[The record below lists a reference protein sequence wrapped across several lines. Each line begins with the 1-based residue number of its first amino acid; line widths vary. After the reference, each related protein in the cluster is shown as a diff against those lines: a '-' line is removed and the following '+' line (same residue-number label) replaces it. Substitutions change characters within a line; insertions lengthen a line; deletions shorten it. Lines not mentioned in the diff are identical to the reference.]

1 MAKAKITPAEKNL
14 FLDTLWEAL
23 IEENAG
29 VDPESLRNISVSAI
43 EICLTDRRMELSFE
57 LPEGIDFT
65 QVETTSTRLV
75 QSFIPELQCVN
86 CTPRV
91 KRQVLDLSDGL
102 KEAWSD
108 LVARL
113 REYLPSSNGW
123 LERAQWQVHGA
134 ELHILVES
142 SFGLNQ
148 LTGKRCDEFIRSY
161 VRDEL
166 GFEADVILGMYE
178 VNLPPVPPPEYIPP
192 AEVPAYVNDAPPP
205 YKGNGGGGYNGSGGG
220 YNGNGGGKGNGG
232 GGGRRRREPDEGC
245 FMGKK
250 ISDREKITPLSEIF
264 DEEKRVVL
272 EGKIFQFEE
281 KELRSGRKI
290 ISFYL
295 TDYTNSITGKTFADE
310 GSELGSQLTVGTWV
324 RTAGKVQIDQYSQ
337 ELTFWPDDM
346 MPIQREEGRKDLAP
360 VKRVELHAHTKMSA
374 MDSVAEV
381 SDLIKT
387 AIAWGHKAIAIT
399 DHGVVQAY
407 PEAFNTAKGKIKIIY
422 GVEAYYMDDGEA
434 IVYNSKEMP
443 LQEIEWVVFDVETT
457 GFNSAEEEIIEIG
470 AVKIR
475 DGVIVD
481 RFSSFVNPGRTIPP
495 KITELTGIDNSMVAD
510 APTIAEIIP
519 AFVQFFQGAILVAHN
534 AIFDLRFLQK
544 ALQRA
549 GHGEIVP
556 TITILDTLNL
566 ARALLKEL
574 KNHKLDTLT
583 EYYGVS
589 LQNHHRACDDAA
601 ATGEVLIKMLKSLDE
616 GITTLDQINGLSKDI
631 DWKRLKTYH
640 MCILVK
646 NYVGLKNLYKL
657 ISYSHM
663 DYYYRNPRIPK
674 SLLAEYR
681 EGLIIGSACEAGF
694 LYQAALRGASDEELR
709 EMIRFYDY
717 IELQPLGNNAFL
729 VNQGQLS
736 SMAEVQNLN
745 KRLYRLAKE
754 EGRPVVGAG
763 DVHFV
768 EPRDGIY
775 REILMASKGFEDAE
789 EQAPLYLRT
798 TKEMLDEF
806 SYFGEDIAREI
817 VIDNTNLVADW
828 IEEIRPVPDGVFPPK
843 LPGAEEQIREMSY
856 RRAREIYGDDL
867 PELVEARLERE
878 LTGIINNGY
887 AVNYL
892 ISQKLVKKSNDDGY
906 LVGSRGSVGSSFA
919 ATMCGITEV
928 NPLPPHYLCSEC
940 KHVEFIQDGSY
951 GMGPDLPDK
960 DCPVCGAKYM
970 KLGFD
975 IPFEVFMGF
984 KGDKVPDIDLNFS
997 GEYQS
1002 KIHRHTEELFGRD
1015 FVFKAGTIS
1024 TVAERTA
1031 YGFVKHFLDEKG
1043 IPAREAEIQRLVKGC
1058 AGVRRTTGQHPGG
1071 LMIVPNDRE
1080 VFEFCPVQFPANDV
1094 NSDVRTTHF
1103 DYHSI
1108 HDNLMKL
1115 DLLGHDDPT
1124 TIRML
1129 QDLTGIEPST
1139 IPLDDP
1145 TTMKIFSS
1153 TEPLGLTPE
1162 QIDSPVGTF
1171 GIPEFGT
1178 SFVRGMLEETRPTTF
1193 AELVR
1198 ISGLSH
1204 GELVWMGNAQDLVRN
1219 KVAVLAE
1226 VISVRDDILNYLI
1239 AKGLENSVAFKIME
1253 NVRKGKGLKEE
1264 EEAVMREYKVPEW
1277 YIDSCKKIKYMF
1289 PKAHAAAYVM
1299 MAFRIAYFKVHYPR
1313 EFYAAYFSIKADEFD
1328 ADMIAKGQEYVME
1341 MKRTIEAKGND
1352 ASVKEK
1358 GTLTVLEIVIE
1369 AMLRGIEFGRV
1380 DLYRSEATRFI
1391 IDSETQKLIPPFAS
1405 LQGLGENAAK
1415 NIVEC
1420 RQEGEFISIED
1431 LATRARLTKTVV
1443 EVLRVHGALKGLPES
1458 NQLSLFGF

>member
-1 MAKAKITPAEKNL
+1 MAKAKITPAEKSI
-14 FLDTLWEAL
+14 FLDTLWETL
-23 IEENAG
+23 LEENPG
-29 VDPESLRNISVSAI
+29 VDPEILRDITVLAI
-43 EICLTDRRMELSFE
+43 EICLTERRMELSFE
-57 LPEGIDFT
+57 LPAGIDFT
-65 QVETTSTRLV
+65 HVDTVSTRLL
-75 QSFIPELQCVN
+75 QRFIPELQCVN

-91 KRQVLDLSDGL
+91 KRRVLDLADGL
-102 KEAWSD
+102 REAWPD
-108 LVARL
+108 LVGRL

-123 LERAQWQVHGA
+123 LERAQWQLRES

-142 SFGLNQ
+142 TFGLNQ
-148 LTGKRCDEFIRSY
+148 LTGKRCGEFIRSY

-166 GFEADVILGMYE
+166 GFEVDVILGTYD
-178 VNLPPVPPPEYIPP
+178 VDLPPIPPPEYIPP
-192 AEVPAYVNDAPPP
+192 LEAPAYVNDAPSA
-205 YKGNGGGGYNGSGGG
+205 YKGNGGNGS

-232 GGGRRRREPDEGC
+232 GGGGRRRREPDEGC
-245 FMGKK
+245 LMGKR
-250 ISDREKITPLSEIF
+250 ISDREKITPLTDIF
-264 DEEKRVVL
+264 DEEKRVVI
-272 EGKIFQFEE
+272 EGKIFHFEE

-290 ISFYL
+290 VSFYL
-295 TDYTNSITGKTFADE
+295 TDYTNSITGKSFVDE
-310 GSELGSQLTVGTWV
+310 GSEFSSQLASGIWV
-324 RTAGKVQIDQYSQ
+324 RAAGKIQIDQYSQ
-337 ELTFWPDDM
+337 ELTFWPDDV
-346 MPIQREEGRKDLAP
+346 MPIQREDGRQDQAP

-374 MDSVAEV
+374 MDSVAEIG
-381 SDLIKT
+381 DLIKT
-387 AIAWGHKAIAIT
+387 AIAWGHQAIAIT

-434 IVYNSKEMP
+434 IVINSRDLP
-443 LQEIEWVVFDVETT
+443 LDGIEWVVFDVETT
-457 GFNSAEEEIIEIG
+457 GFNPIEEEIIEIG

-481 RFSSFVNPGRTIPP
+481 RFSAFVNPGRTIPA
-495 KITELTGIDNSMVAD
+495 KITELTGIDNSMVAG
-510 APTIAEIIP
+510 APTIGQILPDFIR
-519 AFVQFFQGAILVAHN
+519 FFAGAVLAAHN
-534 AIFDLRFLQK
+534 ATFDLRFLQN
-544 ALQRA
+544 ALKKT
-549 GHGEIVP
+549 GHSEVIQ

-566 ARALLKEL
+566 ARVLLKEL

-583 EYYGVS
+583 EHYGVA

-601 ATGEVLIKMLKSLDE
+601 ATGEILLKMLKSLKSLDE
-616 GITTLDQINGLSKDI
+616 GIRTLDQINELSKDI
-631 DWKRLKTYH
+631 DWKRLRTYH

-646 NYVGLKNLYKL
+646 NYTGLKNLYKL
-657 ISYSHM
+657 ISLSHM

-674 SLLAEYR
+674 SLLAQYR
-681 EGLIIGSACEAGF
+681 EGLIIGSACEAGYLF
-694 LYQAALRGASDEELR
+694 QAALRGASDEELR
-709 EMIRFYDY
+709 EIIRFYDY

-745 KRLYRLAKE
+745 RRLYRLAKE

-763 DVHFV
+763 DVHFI
-768 EPRDGIY
+768 EPRDGVF
-775 REILMASKGFEDAE
+775 REILMASKGFEDSE

-798 TKEMLDEF
+798 TEEMLAEF
-806 SYFGEDIAREI
+806 SYFGEEIAREI
-817 VIDNTNLVADW
+817 VIENTNLVADW
-828 IEEIRPVPDGVFPPK
+828 VEEIRPVPDGVFPPK
-843 LPGAEEQIREMSY
+843 MPGAEEEIREMSY
-856 RRAREIYGDDL
+856 RRAREIYGEEL

-928 NPLPPHYLCSEC
+928 NPLPPHYLCGEC
-940 KHVEFIQDGSY
+940 KHVGFILDGSC

-960 DCPVCGAKYM
+960 DCPRCGAKLI

-1002 KIHRHTEELFGRD
+1002 KIHRYTEELFGRD

-1031 YGFVKHFLDEKG
+1031 YGFVKHYLDEKG
-1043 IPAREAEIQRLVKGC
+1043 IPAREAEVQRLVKGC

-1080 VFEFCPVQFPANDV
+1080 VYEFCPVQYPANDV
-1094 NSDVRTTHF
+1094 NSDIRTTHF

-1129 QDLTGIEPST
+1129 QDLTGITPST

-1145 TTMKIFSS
+1145 DTMRIFSS
-1153 TEPLGLTPE
+1153 TGPLGLTPE
-1162 QIDSPVGTF
+1162 QVGSPVGTF

-1253 NVRKGKGLKEE
+1253 NVRKGKGLKED
-1264 EEAVMREYKVPEW
+1264 EEAVMREFKIPEW

-1328 ADMIAKGQEYVME
+1328 ADMIAKGKDYVTDV
-1341 MKRTIEAKGND
+1341 KRTIEAKGND

-1358 GTLTVLEIVIE
+1358 GTLTVLEIVLE

-1380 DLYRSEATRFI
+1380 DLYRSEATRFL
-1391 IDSETQKLIPPFAS
+1391 IDSETHKLIPPFAS
-1405 LQGLGENAAK
+1405 LQGLGENAARS
-1415 NIVEC
+1415 IVEC
-1420 RQEGEFISIED
+1420 RKEGEFMSIED
-1431 LATRARLTKTVV
+1431 LAVRARLSKTVI
-1443 EVLRVHGALKGLPES
+1443 EVLRVHGSLKGLPES